1 MRYKAAPFA
10 VQAYD
15 TASLTSAFSAIQEH
29 WPPSTHSLRAAVFNA
44 GYGVWKPFLEIT
56 DEEVAEAL
64 ETNVRAAFTFSRLA
78 ITLFKQNELNAAGK
92 RGALIFTGAT
102 ASWRGNKTTS
112 AFSAG
117 KFGLRSLS
125 QSLNKEFGRDN
136 IHVSVLV
143 IGAIH
148 LHDSNYII

>member
-1 MRYKAAPFA
+1 MEVGGEPSGVREA
-10 VQAYD
+10 V
-15 TASLTSAFSAIQEH
+15 
-29 WPPSTHSLRAAVFNA
+29 V
-44 GYGVWKPFLEIT
+44 
-56 DEEVAEAL
+56 EVAEAL

-136 IHVSVLV
+136 IHVSALV
-143 IGAIH
+143 NCSYT
-148 LHDSNYII
+148 LT